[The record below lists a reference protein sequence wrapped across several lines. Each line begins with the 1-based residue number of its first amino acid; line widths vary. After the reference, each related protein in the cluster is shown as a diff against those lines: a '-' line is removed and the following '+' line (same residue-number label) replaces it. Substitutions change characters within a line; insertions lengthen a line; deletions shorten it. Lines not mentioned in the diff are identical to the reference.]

1 MQGKKGEN
9 DRKWFKMELMQRTR
23 WMDTGRKGRRVRRVM
38 MKSEKRQIEKAKE
51 EILQWCVCAN
61 YGNTLFFKQVEKL
74 ILLQ

>member
-1 MQGKKGEN
+1 MKGFDCSRKEKIKTGDMQGKKGEN

-51 EILQWCVCAN
+51 EILQ
-61 YGNTLFFKQVEKL
+61 
-74 ILLQ
+74 